1 MDLGKK
7 ETEITDRIISDFAG
21 SIELYEDYFDL
32 LPENVCSAITSFLKE
47 PDAAGLESICE
58 ELYITGVN
66 YHTCCSPDYFGDN
79 VRSDLEDGNI
89 EVDELYDI
97 VSLLNELSYLAST
110 VNGRGSAAAFGAER
124 LEKEL
129 DKILRDEETRRR
141 ER

>member
-1 MDLGKK
+1 M
-7 ETEITDRIISDFAG
+7 EISDQIISDFAG

-32 LPENVCSAITSFLKE
+32 LPDNVCTAITYFLEE
-47 PDAAGLESICE
+47 PNAGGVKSICE

-66 YHTCCSPDYFGDN
+66 YHTCYSPEYFGDN

-89 EVDELYDI
+89 EVDELGDI
-97 VSLLNELSYLAST
+97 VLLLKELSYLART
-110 VNGRGSAAAFGAER
+110 VDGWGSSAAFGAER

-129 DKILRDEETRRR
+129 DKILREEEIRRW